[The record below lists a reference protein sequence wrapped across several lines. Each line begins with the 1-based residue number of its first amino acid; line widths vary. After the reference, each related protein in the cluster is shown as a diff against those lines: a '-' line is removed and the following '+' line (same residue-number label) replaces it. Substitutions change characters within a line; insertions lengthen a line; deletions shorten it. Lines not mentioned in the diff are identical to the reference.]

1 MSSPDEA
8 AMLNLTVS
16 SLHQA
21 IRRLA
26 ARTLEAP
33 GTLGAGQ
40 FRQVE
45 RLMRIAIA
53 LAGAG
58 RGLPFVEIHGIPP
71 SAGPAD
77 PSALPELFS
86 VKLTDLL
93 AARASDH
100 LNGALGG
107 DPEALRAIDKV
118 AEKLLTTENIQ
129 LG

>member
-1 MSSPDEA
+1 MSKSEDADILE
-8 AMLNLTVS
+8 LTVS
-16 SLHQA
+16 SLHKVIA
-21 IRRLA
+21 RLA
-26 ARTLEAP
+26 VRNLEAP
-33 GTLGAGQ
+33 GAAGVAQ

-45 RLMRIAIA
+45 RLMRMAIA

-58 RGLPFVEIHGIPP
+58 RGLPFVEIHGIPATEGASNP
-71 SAGPAD
+71 G
-77 PSALPELFS
+77 ALPELLS

-100 LNGALGG
+100 LSEALAGN
-107 DPEALRAIDKV
+107 PEALRAIDKV

>member
-8 AMLNLTVS
+8 AILNLTVS

-33 GTLGAGQ
+33 GALGTGQ

-58 RGLPFVEIHGIPP
+58 RGLPFVEVHGIPP
-71 SAGPAD
+71 SVGPAD
-77 PSALPELFS
+77 PGALPELFS

-100 LNGALGG
+100 LNDALGG
-107 DPEALRAIDKV
+107 DPEALRALDKV

>member
-1 MSSPDEA
+1 MSEPDEA
-8 AMLNLTVS
+8 AIQKLTVS
-16 SLHQA
+16 SLHQV

-26 ARTLEAP
+26 VRSLEAP
-33 GTLGAGQ
+33 GALDVGQ

-45 RLMRIAIA
+45 RLMRMAIA

-58 RGLPFVEIHGIPP
+58 RGLPFVQVHGIP
-71 SAGPAD
+71 SSDPAHQ
-77 PSALPELFS
+77 PGALPELFS

-93 AARASDH
+93 AARAADH
-100 LNGALGG
+100 LSGALEG